1 MGLNAKFLQQNEAFE
16 CYSKAFFLERM
27 RKGIYLILILLFPSI
42 IYMLFSLGEHRVEK
56 IRSYGE
62 YTVNEDGDTIYQ
74 PVPDL
79 VFMTHLGE
87 VMHLED
93 LRGKPIVLD
102 VFSLPCDGACKKKGV
117 TLVNY
122 LNELP
127 ERDKWVVLSLAGSAG
142 TSEGELAQIQKEH
155 MPEMLNWYFA
165 SAEDQAELDELLRYV
180 FVSTGI
186 VSSLD
191 DLPEKDFA
199 LIDQQGVIRSYFDS
213 RIYKENRKLEDAVKL
228 LLQEP
233 YLTWK
238 DENKK
243 K

>member
-1 MGLNAKFLQQNEAFE
+1 MVNL
-16 CYSKAFFLERM
+16 M
-27 RKGIYLILILLFPSI
+27 RKGLFLVIILLFPSI

-62 YTVNEDGDTIYQ
+62 YMLSDTGDTVYL
-74 PVPDL
+74 PLPDL
-79 VFMTHLGE
+79 GLIDESGNEFFIS
-87 VMHLED
+87 D

-102 VFSLPCDGACKKKGV
+102 VFASPCDQPCMKKGV

-127 ERDKWVVLSLAGSAG
+127 ERDKWAVLSLSLSPEIGML
-142 TSEGELAQIQKEH
+142 ELKELRNQH
-155 MPEMLNWYFA
+155 LPEMENWMFVKA
-165 SAEDQAELDELLRYV
+165 KDSAELNTFLSYLFVQSKQEQSLSELPSKY
-180 FVSTGI
+180 
-186 VSSLD
+186 
-191 DLPEKDFA
+191 FA
-199 LIDQQGVIRSYFDS
+199 LIDQQGVIRAFFDS
-213 RIYKENRKLEDAVKL
+213 RIYKENRKLEDAIKL

-238 DENKK
+238 EKK

>member
-1 MGLNAKFLQQNEAFE
+1 
-16 CYSKAFFLERM
+16 M
-27 RKGIYLILILLFPSI
+27 RKGIYLIIILLFPSI

-56 IRSYGE
+56 IRSYGAYE
-62 YTVNEDGDTIYQ
+62 VNSEGDTIYQ

-79 VFMTHLGE
+79 ELIDQNGE
-87 VMHLED
+87 RHQLSD
-93 LRGKPIVLD
+93 WSGKPIVLD
-102 VFSLPCDGACKKKGV
+102 VFSNPCDEPCKKKGV

-127 ERDKWVVLSLAGSAG
+127 EREQWSVLSLSLQPGIEKTELSA
-142 TSEGELAQIQKEH
+142 LHANH
-155 MPEMLNWYFA
+155 MPEMTNWHFVSATDTSDLNGFL
-165 SAEDQAELDELLRYV
+165 SYV
-180 FVSTGI
+180 FIETG
-186 VSSLD
+186 VEQAMS
-191 DLPEKDFA
+191 DLPSRFFV
-199 LIDQQGVIRSYFDS
+199 LIDQSGVIRSYFDS

-238 DENKK
+238 EKK